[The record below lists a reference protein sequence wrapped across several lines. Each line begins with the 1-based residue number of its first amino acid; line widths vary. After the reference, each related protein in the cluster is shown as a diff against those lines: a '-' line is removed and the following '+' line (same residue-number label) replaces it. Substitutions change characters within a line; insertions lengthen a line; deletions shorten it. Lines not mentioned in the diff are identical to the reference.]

1 MLNFDE
7 MTHSLSFSHFA
18 HSKFN
23 HIWRV
28 ESVFQRCG
36 LGSFW
41 LNFCFAFILV
51 SETMAV
57 GDDLKLNEMIL
68 REKALGYVKQVF
80 L

>member
-1 MLNFDE
+1 MLTFDE
-7 MTHSLSFSHFA
+7 TTYPLSFSRFV

-28 ESVFQRCG
+28 ESVFQRCV

-51 SETMAV
+51 SETEAV
-57 GDDLKLNEMIL
+57 ADDLKLNETIL
-68 REKALGYVKQVF
+68 REKASGYVKQVF
-80 L
+80 